1 MKCTSSACCL
11 SVNNFVNTTLKLEPK
26 TTQINIVYAIK
37 DAIEDKFG
45 KVSAIPLLIFLTKSE
60 GGNKEIL
67 DYNQII
73 EKYGE
78 DLKITLPKPE
88 RSRNG
93 YANMQIDTEST
104 YSEKYQTYYYK
115 KQYGDLT
122 NKVVSKATESQDMKQ
137 QHDVIE
143 VLDI

>member
-1 MKCTSSACCL
+1 MKFL
-11 SVNNFVNTTLKLEPK
+11 SVNNFVNATMKLEPN
-26 TTQINIVYAIK
+26 TTQINIVFLIRE
-37 DAIEDKFG
+37 AIEDKFG
-45 KVSAIPLLIFLTKSE
+45 KVNAIPLLIFLTKINE
-60 GGNKEIL
+60 TNKTIM

-78 DLKITLPKPE
+78 ELKISLPKPD

-93 YANMQIDTEST
+93 YANIQISTAST
-104 YSEKYQTYYYK
+104 YSEKYQTYFYK

-122 NKVVSKATESQDMKQ
+122 NKVVAKATESQDQKQ
-137 QHDVIE
+137 QHDVID

>member
-1 MKCTSSACCL
+1 MKYL
-11 SVNNFVNTTLKLEPK
+11 SVNNFVNTTMKMEPN
-26 TTQINIVYAIK
+26 TTQINIVFSVR

-45 KVSAIPLLIFLTKSE
+45 KVSAIPLLIFLTKANE
-60 GGNKEIL
+60 ATKEIL
-67 DYNQII
+67 NYNQII

-93 YANMQIDTEST
+93 YANIQINTGST
-104 YSEKYQTYYYK
+104 YSEKYQTYYYR

-122 NKVVSKATESQDMKQ
+122 NKVVAKATESQDMKQ
-137 QHDVIE
+137 QHDVVD

>member
-1 MKCTSSACCL
+1 MKYL
-11 SVNNFVNTTLKLEPK
+11 SVNNFVNTTMKMEPN
-26 TTQINIVYAIK
+26 TTQINIVFSVR

-45 KVSAIPLLIFLTKSE
+45 KVAAIPLLIFLTKTNE
-60 GGNKEIL
+60 ANKEIL
-67 DYNQII
+67 NYNQII

-93 YANMQIDTEST
+93 YANIQINTDST
-104 YSEKYQTYYYK
+104 YSEKYETYYYR

-122 NKVVSKATESQDMKQ
+122 NKVVAKATESQDMKQ
-137 QHDVIE
+137 QHDVVD

>member
-1 MKCTSSACCL
+1 MKYL
-11 SVNNFVNTTLKLEPK
+11 SVNNFVNTTMKIEPS
-26 TTQINIVYAIK
+26 TTQINIVFSVR
-37 DAIEDKFG
+37 DATEDQFG
-45 KVSAIPLLIFLTKSE
+45 KVSAIPLLIFLTK
-60 GGNKEIL
+60 GNNANKEIL

-93 YANMQIDTEST
+93 YANIQISTNST
-104 YSEKYQTYYYK
+104 YSEKYQTYYYR

-122 NKVVSKATESQDMKQ
+122 NKVVAKATESQDMKQ
-137 QHDVIE
+137 QHDVVD

>member
-1 MKCTSSACCL
+1 MKYL
-11 SVNNFVNTTLKLEPK
+11 SVNNFVNTTMKLEPS
-26 TTQINIVYAIK
+26 TTQINIVFSVR
-37 DAIEDKFG
+37 DAIEDQFG
-45 KVSAIPLLIFLTKSE
+45 KVSAIPLLIFLTK
-60 GGNKEIL
+60 GNNANKEIL

-93 YANMQIDTEST
+93 YANMQISTNST
-104 YSEKYQTYYYK
+104 YSEKYQTYYYR

-122 NKVVSKATESQDMKQ
+122 NKVVAKATESQDMKQ
-137 QHDVIE
+137 QHDVVD

>member
-1 MKCTSSACCL
+1 MKYL
-11 SVNNFVNTTLKLEPK
+11 SVNNFVNTTMKIEPS
-26 TTQINIVYAIK
+26 TTQINIVFSVR
-37 DAIEDKFG
+37 DATEDQFG
-45 KVSAIPLLIFLTKSE
+45 KVSAIPLLIFLTKDNNA
-60 GGNKEIL
+60 NKEIL

-93 YANMQIDTEST
+93 YANIQISTNST
-104 YSEKYQTYYYK
+104 YSEKYQTYYYR

-122 NKVVSKATESQDMKQ
+122 NKVVAKATESQDMKQ
-137 QHDVIE
+137 QHDVVD

>member
-1 MKCTSSACCL
+1 ML
-11 SVNNFVNTTLKLEPK
+11 
-26 TTQINIVYAIK
+26 

-45 KVSAIPLLIFLTKSE
+45 KVNAIPLLIFLTKINE
-60 GGNKEIL
+60 TNKTIL

-78 DLKITLPKPE
+78 ELKISLPKPD

-93 YANMQIDTEST
+93 YANIQITTTST
-104 YSEKYQTYYYK
+104 YSEKYQTNFYK

-122 NKVVSKATESQDMKQ
+122 NKVVAKATKSQDQKQ
-137 QHDVIE
+137 QHDVID

>member
-1 MKCTSSACCL
+1 M
-11 SVNNFVNTTLKLEPK
+11 EPS
-26 TTQINIVYAIK
+26 TTQINIVFSVR
-37 DAIEDKFG
+37 DAIEDQFG
-45 KVSAIPLLIFLTKSE
+45 KVSAIPLLIFLTKDNNA
-60 GGNKEIL
+60 NKEIL

-93 YANMQIDTEST
+93 YANIQISTNST
-104 YSEKYQTYYYK
+104 YSEKYQTYYYR

-122 NKVVSKATESQDMKQ
+122 NKVVAKATESQDMKQ
-137 QHDVIE
+137 QHDVVD

>member
-1 MKCTSSACCL
+1 MKFL
-11 SVNNFVNTTLKLEPK
+11 SVNNFVNTTVKIEPD
-26 TTQINIVYAIK
+26 TTQINIVYSIK

-45 KVSAIPLLIFLTKSE
+45 KVSAIPLLIFITKKNE
-60 GGNKEIL
+60 TNKMIL

-78 DLKITLPKPE
+78 ELRITLPKPE

-93 YANMQIDTEST
+93 YANIQISTEST
-104 YSEKYQTYYYK
+104 YSEKYQTYFYR

-122 NKVVSKATESQDMKQ
+122 NKVVAKATESQDMKQ
-137 QHDVIE
+137 EHDVVD

>member
-1 MKCTSSACCL
+1 MKFL
-11 SVNNFVNTTLKLEPK
+11 SVNNFVNATMKIEPN
-26 TTQINIVYAIK
+26 TTQINIVFSVR
-37 DAIEDKFG
+37 DALEDQFG
-45 KVSAIPLLIFLTKSE
+45 KVNAIPLLIFLTKV
-60 GGNKEIL
+60 NNNTKEIL

-78 DLKITLPKPE
+78 DLKISLPKPE

-93 YANMQIDTEST
+93 FANIQISTAST
-104 YSEKYQTYYYK
+104 YSEKYQTYFYK

-122 NKVVSKATESQDMKQ
+122 NKVVAKATESQDLKQ
-137 QHDVIE
+137 QHDAID

>member
-1 MKCTSSACCL
+1 MKFL

-26 TTQINIVYAIK
+26 TTQINIVFSVR
-37 DAIEDKFG
+37 DATEDQFG
-45 KVSAIPLLIFLTKSE
+45 KVSAIPLLIFLTKKE
-60 GGNKEIL
+60 DVNKIIL

-93 YANMQIDTEST
+93 YANMQISTEST
-104 YSEKYQTYYYK
+104 YSEKYQTYYYR

-122 NKVVSKATESQDMKQ
+122 NKVVAKAIESQDMKQ
-137 QHDVIE
+137 QHDVVD